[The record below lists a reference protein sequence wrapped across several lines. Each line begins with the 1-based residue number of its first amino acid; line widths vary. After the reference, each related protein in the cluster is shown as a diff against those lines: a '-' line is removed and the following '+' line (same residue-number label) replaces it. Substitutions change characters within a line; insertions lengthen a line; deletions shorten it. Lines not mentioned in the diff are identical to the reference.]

1 MTTFPSNV
9 FNKAIK
15 LLTYYIVSSLK
26 GLTNLSMF
34 YLNNNKISDISVL
47 KELTNLT
54 NLDLSN
60 NKISDISA
68 LKKLTHLNSLN
79 LNGNPISNADKEAL
93 KKELLNCIITFE

>member
-9 FNKAIK
+9 FNKVIK
-15 LLTYYIVSSLK
+15 ILTYYIVSSLK
-26 GLTNLSMF
+26 GLTNLNML
-34 YLNNNKISDISVL
+34 YLSNNNISDISVL

-79 LNGNPISNADKEAL
+79 LKENPISNADKEAL
-93 KKELLNCIITFE
+93 KKNLPNCSITFE